1 MAFEP
6 MSNRRR
12 LATWIALIASFVGA
26 IYMGMN
32 VISYAWLN
40 ASAPNR
46 WPAERAEDWA
56 LGAMA
61 IAVLLLGV
69 SVYCAMVL
77 KRNAGRRTR

>member
-1 MAFEP
+1 M
-6 MSNRRR
+6 NDRRR

-32 VISYAWLN
+32 VITYAWLN

-46 WPAERAEDWA
+46 WPGERARAWA
-56 LGAMA
+56 LGAMV

-69 SVYCAMVL
+69 SLYCVMAL
-77 KRNAGRRTR
+77 KRNSSRRTR